1 MSSETVELSER
12 AELSSD
18 AAEVT
23 LEVSAALDSSTA
35 EETEAVLSA
44 ASPPSPAT
52 EAYTMP
58 PVRQGQ
64 HHYGAGGQGHALPL
78 FRQAPLDGL
87 HTARMAW
94 RTASSTVGG
103 TSAR

>member
-12 AELSSD
+12 VELSSD
-18 AAEVT
+18 AAEVS
-23 LEVSAALDSSTA
+23 LEVSAALDSPTA
-35 EETEAVLSA
+35 EETEAVLSV

-58 PVRQGQ
+58 PVRQ
-64 HHYGAGGQGHALPL
+64 ASTTTMPTAKATR
-78 FRQAPLDGL
+78 FRFFARRLWMGL

-94 RTASSTVGG
+94 RTAESTVGG
-103 TSAR
+103 T